1 LRADTVRWTL
11 DIGAPRSARPDQ
23 EAGVASGNERYDLT
37 IIGSGPGGYVAAI
50 RAAQLGL
57 TTAVVEKAPKPGGT
71 CLHWGCIPT
80 KALLQAAMVYES
92 ALKGE
97 RFGVK
102 ASDVT
107 LDMARVQKFKSK
119 TVTVNARGVE
129 FLFKKNGVTL
139 LAGRGKLAGAGRIE
153 IAPAKEAPYTI
164 ETGATVLATGSA
176 VQGLP
181 GIEFDG
187 KRVISSD
194 DALGLREVPASM
206 IVLGAGAVGVEFAS
220 IFRSYGA
227 DVTIVELLP
236 HLLPLEDEALGAEL
250 EKAFRKRG
258 IECHTATRV
267 EKVDARD
274 SGVRLSATRDGE
286 TISMEA
292 DILLVA
298 VGRRPVTE
306 DLGLEG
312 TSVRLDRG
320 FVEVDAMMRTGEDGV
335 YAIGDIVKTP
345 ALAHVASHEGILAV
359 EHAAGKNPIPID
371 YDKIPSCTYCDPE
384 VAAIGLSEAE
394 ARKRGYDVTVGT
406 FPFTAI
412 GKAKI
417 LDDTRG
423 FVKIVSERK
432 HDEVL
437 GVHIIGPHATE
448 LISEATAALNLE
460 ATAESLFHAVHAHP
474 TLAEALGEAALA
486 VHGRAIHF

>member
-1 LRADTVRWTL
+1 M
-11 DIGAPRSARPDQ
+11 
-23 EAGVASGNERYDLT
+23 ASGNDKYDLT

-57 TTAVVEKAPKPGGT
+57 STAVIEKAPKPGGT

-80 KALLQAAMVYES
+80 KALLHSAEVYES

-102 ASDVT
+102 ATGVT
-107 LDMARVQKFKSK
+107 LDMARVQKYKSK
-119 TVTVNARGVE
+119 TVTVNSRGVE
-129 FLFKKNGVTL
+129 FLLKKNGVTML
-139 LAGRGKLAGAGRIE
+139 PGRGKLAGPGRIE
-153 IAPAKEAPYTI
+153 ITPAEGDARTI
-164 ETGATVLATGSA
+164 ETTSTILATGST

-194 DALGLREVPASM
+194 DALGMTEVPGSL

-220 IFRSYGA
+220 IYRSFGA
-227 DVTIVELLP
+227 EVTLVELLP

-267 EKVDARD
+267 EKVEPLA
-274 SGVRLSATRDGE
+274 SGVRVSATRDGE
-286 TISMEA
+286 AVSMEA
-292 DILLVA
+292 DVLLVA

-306 DLGLEG
+306 NLGLEE
-312 TSVRLDRG
+312 TAVQVERG
-320 FVEVDAMMRTGEDGV
+320 FVEVDSMMRTGERGI

-345 ALAHVASHEGILAV
+345 ALAHVASHEGIVAV
-359 EHAAGKNPIPID
+359 EDAAGKKPLPIN

-384 VAAIGLSEAE
+384 VASIGLSEAE
-394 ARKRGYDVTVGT
+394 ARKRGYDVAIGT

-448 LISEATAALNLE
+448 LIAEATAAVNLE